1 MSVPPSPDVPSA
13 RRHALLMFTVALAVR
28 LVHVW
33 QLSATPFATVL
44 MGDALSYDTWAR
56 TLAAGDWW
64 GTEVFY
70 QAPLYPYVL
79 GLVYAVF
86 GADPMHA
93 RLVQALLGAGS
104 SVMLGTAVRWLIG
117 PRAGLVAGLL
127 LALYA
132 PGIFLDSLL
141 QKSAVDMACVTLIM
155 LAVAALVTRRSGALV
170 WWGLLGLAAGSL
182 ALTRE
187 NALVWIAVL
196 AAWAFVGAEARAS
209 GRLRVVSVYLAGVL
223 LLLGPVAYRNYLVG
237 GEWFV
242 TTAQFGPNFYIGN
255 HAGADGSYVSLRPG
269 RGSPEFERRDATDLA
284 QQARGR
290 TLSPAEVSAYWR
302 DEALEFIVG
311 EPAAWVAL
319 MGRKALLLMNAREA
333 VDTEA
338 QESYAEWSWPLRI
351 LGPVTHPGVLLPLA
365 VVGLWVLWPMRRR
378 FHVVSLLGATLVVT
392 TLAFYVLARYRYP
405 LVPFLMVPV
414 AALADLDRQRLRNLW
429 SHARGQTVAVGGVAV
444 LLALVAHWPLLPADR
459 SRAITE
465 SNLGAALHELGRDA
479 EATTRLRRAVAIR
492 PDYVP
497 AYGNL
502 GVSLRALGEV
512 DAAIE
517 VYRQGLALAPDDGD
531 LHYNLANAL
540 LARGRTEEAAGHLRA
555 AAREQA
561 DSAGVH
567 NNLGLALYTQGRLAE
582 AVREFELAVAL
593 DPASARAHLN
603 LGKVLADLGRGAE
616 ALGYLRTAVTLAP
629 GDADGQYDLGVFL
642 LEQGQ
647 YAEAVRALSAAIA
660 ARPGYA
666 EAHNNLGIALASSG
680 KLPEAMAQ
688 FEQALRLD
696 PDLTDARANL
706 ALAKN
711 VSH

>member
-13 RRHALLMFTVALAVR
+13 RRHALLIFTVALAVR

-33 QLSATPFATVL
+33 QLSDTPFATVL

-56 TLAAGDWW
+56 TLADGDWW

-70 QAPLYPYVL
+70 QAPLYPYLL
-79 GLVYAVF
+79 GLIYAVF

-141 QKSAVDMACVTLIM
+141 QKSAVDVACVTLIM
-155 LAVAALVTRRSGALV
+155 LAVAALVTRRSGALA
-170 WWGLLGLAAGSL
+170 WWGLLGLAVGAL

-196 AAWAFVGAEARAS
+196 AAWALVGAEARAT
-209 GRLRVVSVYLAGVL
+209 GRLRVVSIYLAGVVV
-223 LLLGPVAYRNYLVG
+223 LLGPVAYRNYLVG

-302 DEALEFIVG
+302 DEALAFIVR
-311 EPAAWVAL
+311 EPAAWVTL
-319 MGRKALLLMNAREA
+319 MSRKALLLMNAREA

-365 VVGLWVLWPMRRR
+365 VVGVWVLWPTRRR
-378 FHVVSLLGATLVVT
+378 FHVVALLGATLVAA

-405 LVPFLMVPV
+405 LVPFLIVPAA
-414 AALADLDRQRLRNLW
+414 AALADPGRLRNLW
-429 SHARGQTVAVGGVAV
+429 SHARGQAIAVGAVAL

-465 SNLGAALHELGRDA
+465 NNLGAALHELGRDA

-517 VYRQGLALAPDDGD
+517 VYRHGLALAPDDGD

-540 LARGRTEEAAGHLRA
+540 LSRGRAEEAAGHLRA
-555 AAREQA
+555 AARGRS

-582 AVREFELAVAL
+582 AAREFEIAVAL
-593 DPASARAHLN
+593 EPSSARAHLN
-603 LGKVLADLGRGAE
+603 LGKVLTDLGRGAE

-629 GDADGQYDLGVFL
+629 GDADAQYDLGVFL
-642 LEQGQ
+642 LQQGQ
-647 YAEAVRALSAAIA
+647 YAGAVRALSAAIA

-666 EAHNNLGIALASSG
+666 EAHNNLGIALASEG
-680 KLPEAMAQ
+680 KLMEAIAQ

-696 PDLTDARANL
+696 PNLTDARTNL
-706 ALAKN
+706 ALAN
-711 VSH
+711 TVRR

>member
-13 RRHALLMFTVALAVR
+13 RRHALLIVTVALAVR
-28 LVHVW
+28 LLHLW

-56 TLAAGDWW
+56 TLADGDWW

-70 QAPLYPYVL
+70 QAPLYPYLL
-79 GLVYAVF
+79 GLIYAVF

-141 QKSAVDMACVTLIM
+141 QKSAVDVACVTLIM
-155 LAVAALVTRRSGALV
+155 LAVAALVTRRSGALA
-170 WWGLLGLAAGSL
+170 WWGLLGLAVGAL

-196 AAWAFVGAEARAS
+196 AAWAFVGAEARAI

-223 LLLGPVAYRNYLVG
+223 LLLGPVAYRNYLIG

-284 QQARGR
+284 QQAQGR

-302 DEALEFIVG
+302 DEALAFIVR
-311 EPAAWVAL
+311 EPAAWAAL
-319 MGRKALLLMNAREA
+319 MARKALLLINAREA

-338 QESYAEWSWPLRI
+338 QESYAEWSWPLRM
-351 LGPVTHPGVLLPLA
+351 LGPVTHPGVLLPLVA
-365 VVGLWVLWPMRRR
+365 VGAWGLWPTRRR
-378 FHVVSLLGATLVVT
+378 FHVLALLGATLAGA

-405 LVPFLMVPV
+405 LVPFLIVPAA
-414 AALADLDRQRLRNLW
+414 AALADLARLRNLR
-429 SHARGQTVAVGGVAV
+429 SNARGQAVAVGAVAL
-444 LLALVAHWPLLPADR
+444 LLALLAHWPLLPPDR

-465 SNLGAALHELGRDA
+465 GRPVLLWLESGTGTYGLERADAGRSGDPQAQEFTPDDNVRVSFDRSQRLIGQTPNGVPAPMVLPGQSGLRRSAAGM
-479 EATTRLRRAVAIR
+479 ATTRQGPSIRWAPDGTIDEDSPNAIR
-492 PDYVP
+492 V
-497 AYGNL
+497 
-502 GVSLRALGEV
+502 E
-512 DAAIE
+512 DAAGAVLWLVEASDRRRYEI
-517 VYRQGLALAPDDGD
+517 
-531 LHYNLANAL
+531 
-540 LARGRTEEAAGHLRA
+540 RT
-555 AAREQA
+555 
-561 DSAGVH
+561 
-567 NNLGLALYTQGRLAE
+567 
-582 AVREFELAVAL
+582 AL
-593 DPASARAHLN
+593 D
-603 LGKVLADLGRGAE
+603 
-616 ALGYLRTAVTLAP
+616 
-629 GDADGQYDLGVFL
+629 
-642 LEQGQ
+642 
-647 YAEAVRALSAAIA
+647 
-660 ARPGYA
+660 
-666 EAHNNLGIALASSG
+666 
-680 KLPEAMAQ
+680 
-688 FEQALRLD
+688 
-696 PDLTDARANL
+696 
-706 ALAKN
+706 
-711 VSH
+711 